1 MEPKKLLIVDDD
13 EDLLRGLSIRLR
25 ANGYEIVRAADG
37 IQAVSVA
44 KKETPDLILL
54 DIGLPGGDGYVVM
67 ERLKAMNATSQVP
80 IIVVS
85 ARDPATDRQ
94 KALDAGAVAYFQKPV
109 DNSLL
114 LWAIQQEYA

>member
-1 MEPKKLLIVDDD
+1 MEPRKLMIVDDD

-25 ANGYEIVRAADG
+25 ANGYQVVHAADG
-37 IQAVSVA
+37 IQAINVA
-44 KKETPDLILL
+44 MKESPDLILL
-54 DIGLPGGDGYVVM
+54 DIGLPGGNGYVVM
-67 ERLKAMNATSQVP
+67 ERLKAINRTSQVP
-80 IIVVS
+80 IIVLS

-94 KALDAGAVAYFQKPV
+94 RALDAGAAAFYQKPI